1 MCNQSISN
9 KQTCNKVEW
18 AAPGFWV
25 DSLEVS
31 VDLAEL
37 ADMGDAVLDD
47 EIFSNKKNSFFF
59 TDLVYC
65 FFCQNLDTIL
75 LLFEYLL

>member
-1 MCNQSISN
+1 M
-9 KQTCNKVEW
+9 EW

-47 EIFSNKKNSFFF
+47 EIFSNEKNSFFF
-59 TDLVYC
+59 TDPSLL
-65 FFCQNLDTIL
+65 FFFYQNLDTIL
-75 LLFEYLL
+75 LLFEDLL